1 MEKEKRGLKS
11 QLNKGQSNFHSSKME
26 SEDMKSQIQM
36 LCKKLSQTLDDLEVQ
51 RSYRKTLEGT
61 LQKMHE
67 DKNLMLEETESQLFK
82 CSKMNDGLQK
92 ELEAMQLE
100 VRLEKQLRKLAEHN
114 TETTTESLKVQF
126 SDKETA
132 EFEATESCNLEI
144 KISVS
149 I

>member
-1 MEKEKRGLKS
+1 MEKEKPGLKS

-36 LCKKLSQTLDDLEVQ
+36 LCKKLSQTMDDHEVQ
-51 RSYRKTLEGT
+51 RSYRKTLEGIP
-61 LQKMHE
+61 QKIHK
-67 DKNLMLEETESQLFK
+67 DKNLMLEETGSQLFK

-92 ELEAMQLE
+92 ELEAMKL

-132 EFEATESCNLEI
+132 EFEATESCNLET
-144 KISVS
+144 KISIS